1 MLPNPK
7 NYVIYPAI
15 VRADHETL
23 MSIIPTERAFLLFDS
38 EEYKITV
45 IAVDG
50 DDSYYKVET
59 HDTFAV
65 TAKNGVLQFPYV
77 FKGEQEY
84 LIYLKQGEVAKGDL
98 HVYSLK
104 DDLYALSPLRG
115 DFHGHSFRSD
125 GNRDPAALAG
135 HYREQGYD
143 FFTLTDHNR
152 FYPGGEIDETY
163 AGVKLGITRV
173 KGEEVHS
180 PGSVVHIVHAGGK
193 KSVCEQYV
201 HDRENYEAKIAEYMI
216 RVPDA
221 IPEKYRSRYA
231 KAMWATDAIH
241 DAGGLAIFPH
251 PYWKPG
257 ASKMHNVRDEFAK
270 ILLQSGMFD
279 AYELIGGM
287 EQIGCNR
294 SVALWSD
301 LRAEGLK
308 ISVVGSSDVH
318 HTRNAYSFPHYFTIC
333 FAEKNENDSIIDAVR
348 RGYSVAVEAEGA
360 DYARQHRCYG
370 TLRLVSYAQFLL
382 TYYFPELQRICQG
395 EGVAMRTYAIGQ
407 ADAALIELLVAQ
419 TENFKDQYFGRK
431 AAVLPSASVI
441 EFENRWRAR
450 HLEGPHTKGSS
461 VDLEKANRQI

>member
-1 MLPNPK
+1 MLPNPQ
-7 NYVIYPAI
+7 NYCIYPAI
-15 VRADHETL
+15 VPSEKETL
-23 MSIIPTERAFLLFDS
+23 MSIVPTERAFLLFDG
-38 EEYKITV
+38 EEYTVTV
-45 IAVDG
+45 IAIDG

-59 HDTFAV
+59 HDHLTLI
-65 TAKNGVLQFPYV
+65 AKNGVLQFPYT

-84 LIYLKQGEVAKGDL
+84 LISLGQGEVAKGDL

-104 DDLYALSPLRG
+104 GDLYSFLPLRG

-125 GNRDPAALAG
+125 GKRDPAALAG

-173 KGEEVHS
+173 NGEEVHS
-180 PGSVVHIVHAGGK
+180 PGSVVHIVHAGGS
-193 KSVCEQYV
+193 KSVTEQYV
-201 HDRENYEAKIAEYMI
+201 HDRENYETKITEYMS
-216 RVPDA
+216 RVPSD
-221 IPEKYRSRYA
+221 IPEEYRTRYA

-241 DAGGLAIFPH
+241 AAGGLAIFPH

-257 ASKMHNVRDEFAK
+257 ASKMHNVCDEFAK
-270 ILLQSGMFD
+270 ILLKSGMFD

-287 EQIGCNR
+287 GQVGCNR
-294 SVALWSD
+294 SVALWNE

-318 HTRNAYSFPHYFTIC
+318 GTRDAYTFPHYFTIC
-333 FAEKNENDSIIDAVR
+333 FAESNDNDSIIDAVK
-348 RGYSVAVEAEGA
+348 RGNSVAVEAVGDE
-360 DYARQHRCYG
+360 YKRQYRCYG
-370 TLRLVSYAQFLL
+370 SLRLVSYAQFLL

-395 EGVAMRTYAIGQ
+395 EGVAMRTYAMEQ
-407 ADAALIELLVAQ
+407 ANAALIELQVAQ
-419 TENFKDQYFGRK
+419 TENFKEQYFGRK
-431 AAVLPSASVI
+431 AAVLPSERII

-450 HLEGPHTKGSS
+450 HLKGPHTKGSS
-461 VDLEKANRQI
+461 VDLEKVNRQI